1 MGLGEGNGNPLQCS
15 CLENPRDGGAWW
27 AAIYGVAQSRTQLK
41 WLSSSSRRCQG
52 YKSLFSALSVKY
64 CCCSVSKSCLTLS
77 PWIATRQASLSLT
90 IPQSLLRLMSIES
103 LMLSNHLILCGPF
116 SYCLQS
122 FPASGSFPVSQ
133 VFASGGQSIGA
144 SASASIL
151 PMNIEGCFPLGLTGL
166 ILLQSNGLTRI
177 FSSTTIWNHQFFGA
191 QPSFWYNSH
200 IHTWLLEKP

>member
-1 MGLGEGNGNPLQCS
+1 MPWSSFSECWVLSQRFHSPLSPSKYLCDIHLQLGELTQTHVHQVG
-15 CLENPRDGGAWW
+15 DGYPT
-27 AAIYGVAQSRTQLK
+27 I
-41 WLSSSSRRCQG
+41 SSSIVP
-52 YKSLFSALSVKY
+52 F
-64 CCCSVSKSCLTLS
+64 CS
-77 PWIATRQASLSLT
+77 
-90 IPQSLLRLMSIES
+90 
-103 LMLSNHLILCGPF
+103 
-116 SYCLQS
+116 CLQS

-191 QPSFWYNSH
+191 QPSLWSNSH
-200 IHTWLLEKP
+200 NCTWKNHSFD